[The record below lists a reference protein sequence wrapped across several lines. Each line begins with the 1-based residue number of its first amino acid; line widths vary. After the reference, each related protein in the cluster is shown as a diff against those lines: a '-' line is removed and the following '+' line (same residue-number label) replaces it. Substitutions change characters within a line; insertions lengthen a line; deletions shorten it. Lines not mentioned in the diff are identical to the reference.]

1 MAAPTP
7 LEQIN
12 WDGTRGSI
20 RWIARWT
27 TGDQFADQ
35 NLIDLDADLSPVP
48 TTIKIRTIDI
58 MVNGNVRVDIEFDAT
73 TDQLIDS
80 FEGQT
85 DVTHPL
91 IRDYTDCPNVGF
103 VALNPSAAGFNG
115 DVILTTTGAA
125 DGDEVNLL
133 MTFERSA

>member
-7 LEQIN
+7 LEYIK
-12 WDGTRGSI
+12 WDGTRGCI
-20 RWIARWT
+20 RWIAQWT

-35 NLIDLDADLSPVP
+35 NLIDLDVDLAPVP
-48 TTIKIRTIDI
+48 TTVKIRTIDI
-58 MVNGNVRVDIEFDAT
+58 IINGNVRVDLEFDAT

-91 IRDYTDCPNVGF
+91 IRDYTDCPNVGL
-103 VALNPSAAGFNG
+103 VPNDSTAAGFTG
-115 DVILTTTGAA
+115 DILLTTTGAA

-133 MTFERSA
+133 ITFERSS